1 MNDIGA
7 IAIEKFRA
15 NCPLDLTD
23 CSIKRELV
31 GTRVVMAIDGSS
43 MDKCHELWRD
53 RHVLALNCLELWL
66 ADQIVLLYKGHRY
79 GSTPLRQ
86 AAR

>member
-1 MNDIGA
+1 MNGIES
-7 IAIEKFRA
+7 IAIEKFCS

-31 GTRVVMAIDGSS
+31 GTRVIMAIDCPS

-53 RHVLALNCLELWL
+53 RHVLTLNCLDLWL

-86 AAR
+86 TTR

>member
-1 MNDIGA
+1 MSNIES

-15 NCPLDLTD
+15 NCPMELEG
-23 CSIKRELV
+23 CSIERELV
-31 GTRVVMAIDGSS
+31 GTRVVMSIDCPS
-43 MDKCHELWRD
+43 MDKCHQLWRD
-53 RHVLALNCLELWL
+53 RHVLALKCLDLWL
-66 ADQIVLLYKGHRY
+66 ADQIILLYKGHRY